1 MEKELDNSGLV
12 GKKLMD
18 LLKAYGYFLH
28 DLLIAQF
35 EAHGMVFINLVL
47 ICLII
52 TKVFVKNEQKLALM
66 LLGVFPRN
74 AYSRA
79 SAF

>member
-12 GKKLMD
+12 GKKLMN

-28 DLLIAQF
+28 DLLIVQL
-35 EAHGMVFINLVL
+35 EAYGMVFINLVL

-52 TKVFVKNEQKLALM
+52 TTVFVKNEQKLALM
-66 LLGVFPRN
+66 LLGAFPRN
-74 AYSRA
+74 VYSRA